1 MNRGVH
7 EPVTSDML
15 SISPKAR
22 EMLDQ
27 FAEQADESNEMLLRV
42 EIVGRG
48 PNGFQYDLQFVSS
61 DDRKDDDVELELEEM
76 RVLVAAR
83 SVQYLEGATIDYKE
97 TLMGGGFSFD
107 NPNPLWVDELS
118 KAVAEIIASE
128 VNPVVASHGGHVDLI
143 GVDSGKAII
152 AFGGGCQGC
161 GMVDVTLK
169 QGVEVMIKDSVPGIS
184 EVVDA
189 VSYTHL
195 TLPTILLV

>member
-189 VSYTHL
+189 TDHAAGTNPFY
-195 TLPTILLV
+195 

>member
-189 VSYTHL
+189 TDHAAGTKPFY
-195 TLPTILLV
+195 

>member
-1 MNRGVH
+1 MNRGAH
-7 EPVTSDML
+7 EPVTRDML

-27 FAEQADESNEMLLRV
+27 FAEQADESSGLLLRV

-48 PNGFQYDLQFVSS
+48 PNGFQYDLQFVGS
-61 DDRKDDDVELELEEM
+61 DDRKDDDVELEIEGM
-76 RVLVAAR
+76 SVLVAAR

-143 GVDSGKAII
+143 GVDDGKAII

-169 QGVEVMIKDSVPGIS
+169 QGVEVMIKDNVPGVS

-189 VSYTHL
+189 TDHTAGTNPFY
-195 TLPTILLV
+195 

>member
-27 FAEQADESNEMLLRV
+27 FAEQADESSEMLLRV

-189 VSYTHL
+189 TAHAAGTNPFY
-195 TLPTILLV
+195 